1 MYPYVKMSRLSAGR
15 YAIFANDGRAVKPL
29 EKTPFEKAFQDGKIT
44 TKWNKYQDVRLSIVR
59 LRQVARP
66 ESLSANP
73 RKSSTSRSQQ
83 SEAITDDDSPSD
95 GNAVQLDIIAA
106 EKEPGAT
113 TKTVRITSYR
123 KILRPSEA

>member
-1 MYPYVKMSRLSAGR
+1 M
-15 YAIFANDGRAVKPL
+15 

-44 TKWNKYQDVRLSIVR
+44 TKWNEYQDGCLRIVR

-66 ESLSANP
+66 QSLSANP

-113 TKTVRITSYR
+113 TKTVRITNYR
-123 KILRPSEA
+123 KKTASK